1 MLLYLL
7 MLCYQISHKYI
18 IYSLSLFL
26 SLSPP
31 PLSLSLS
38 PSLSLSLPPPHTLKQ
53 AQRLKTIKQL
63 HDQYKKGMDELEK
76 CHRKQQVDMQ
86 TEIKKEMALLQKK
99 MLMESVSQH
108 YVAFERER
116 EIEGERGRER
126 EREIH
131 VL

>member
-1 MLLYLL
+1 M
-7 MLCYQISHKYI
+7 
-18 IYSLSLFL
+18 
-26 SLSPP
+26 
-31 PLSLSLS
+31 
-38 PSLSLSLPPPHTLKQ
+38 
-53 AQRLKTIKQL
+53 
-63 HDQYKKGMDELEK
+63 
-76 CHRKQQVDMQ
+76 DMQ

-116 EIEGERGRER
+116 KRGSERGREREREKERER